1 MADRTAQEARLNW
14 RLLLSVVL
22 GASIALLALMVY
34 SPYGDL
40 LYILFIAPL
49 IGLALVLAAV
59 IQTRLRQRLSNLLTL
74 VAFLASSAALLKNE
88 GTLRPSLRWLLWSHR
103 FKAQLLAQ
111 PNPAKSELNHVE
123 WDGGG
128 FVPSGNNAVY
138 LVFDPADSLAYA
150 AKTHAP
156 GRFNGIPCEVPLVVR
171 LERHWYSVRFYT
183 EEEWGQ
189 CPFSDRRLH

>member
-1 MADRTAQEARLNW
+1 
-14 RLLLSVVL
+14 
-22 GASIALLALMVY
+22 
-34 SPYGDL
+34 
-40 LYILFIAPL
+40 
-49 IGLALVLAAV
+49 
-59 IQTRLRQRLSNLLTL
+59 
-74 VAFLASSAALLKNE
+74 LK
-88 GTLRPSLRWLLWSHR
+88 
-103 FKAQLLAQ
+103 
-111 PNPAKSELNHVE
+111 HVE

-128 FVPSGNNAVY
+128 FVPRGNKLVY

-171 LERHWYSVRFYT
+171 LERQWYSVRFYT